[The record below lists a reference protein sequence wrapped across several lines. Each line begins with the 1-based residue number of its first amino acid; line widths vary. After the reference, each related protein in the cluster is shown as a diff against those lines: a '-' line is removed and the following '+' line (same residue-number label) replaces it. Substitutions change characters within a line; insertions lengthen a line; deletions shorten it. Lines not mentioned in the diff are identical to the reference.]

1 MHLVFYQD
9 YAGFVIK
16 ILFIFQNMKEILIT
30 KENSNQ
36 RADKF
41 IRKFLNDA
49 PLSFIYKT
57 FRKKDVKVNGKWI
70 KENYILKENDVLRI
84 YINDEQIAEFNKP
97 LDVSKVNLKINLDI
111 VYEDKNIL
119 IVNKPKGLL
128 AHGDSSEKRIT
139 LSNMVLSYLYNKG
152 EFKND
157 GESYRPSPVH
167 RLDRNTS
174 GLVIFAKNLYSSQIM
189 LDLLSKHTEIIK
201 NYLLLTFN
209 KPEENEGVIDA
220 PLFKDSTS
228 GFVKVGKIESGAKE
242 AKTLYKLL
250 DSNDE
255 YSLIK
260 ATLITGRTHQ
270 LRVHFASIN
279 CPIVGDEKYGDFKKN
294 KIFEK
299 EYDYRTQF
307 LIAHSLT
314 FKEVPGE
321 LSYLSNKTFKARIS
335 NKELS
340 ILNKITLKIKDF

>member
-1 MHLVFYQD
+1 
-9 YAGFVIK
+9 
-16 ILFIFQNMKEILIT
+16 MKEILIN

-41 IRKFLNDA
+41 VRKFLNEA

-84 YINDEQIAEFNKP
+84 YVSDEQINEFNKP
-97 LDVSKVNLKINLDI
+97 VDVSKVNLKSNLDI

-128 AHGDSSEKRIT
+128 AHGDNSEKRIT
-139 LSNMVLSYLYNKG
+139 LSNLVLSYLYSKN

-157 GESYRPSPVH
+157 GTSYKPSPVH

-174 GLVIFAKNLYSSQIM
+174 GLVIFAKNLFSSQIM
-189 LDLLSKHTEIIK
+189 LDLLAKHEEIVK
-201 NYLLLTFN
+201 EYLVLTFN
-209 KPEENEGVIDA
+209 NPSKKEGIIDA
-220 PLFKDSTS
+220 PLYKDSNS
-228 GFVKVGKIESGAKE
+228 GFVKIGTIESGAKE
-242 AKTLYKLL
+242 AKTIYKVL
-250 DSNDE
+250 DSNKE

-260 ATLITGRTHQ
+260 ASLITGRTHQ
-270 LRVHFASIN
+270 LRVHFASIG

-299 EYDYRTQF
+299 EFDYRTQF
-307 LIAHSLT
+307 LIAYSLT
-314 FKEVPGE
+314 FKNVPGE
-321 LSYLSNKTFKARIS
+321 LSYLSNRVFKATIS
-335 NKELS
+335 EKELS
-340 ILNKITLKIKDF
+340 ILKKLNLKITNFWILNVL